1 MVYSIILEKAAKLS
15 GGLVMSGLNEDEIR
29 TLAKSVNLDIKNSD
43 ITDVAHSLNAMLEA
57 IAQINPEG
65 INSVEPLPIIL
76 NKRD

>member
-1 MVYSIILEKAAKLS
+1 
-15 GGLVMSGLNEDEIR
+15 MSGLNEDEIR

-57 IAQINPEG
+57 IENINPEG

>member
-1 MVYSIILEKAAKLS
+1 
-15 GGLVMSGLNEDEIR
+15 MSGLNEDEIR

-57 IAQINPEG
+57 IENINPEG

-76 NKRD
+76 NERA

>member
-1 MVYSIILEKAAKLS
+1 
-15 GGLVMSGLNEDEIR
+15 MSGLNEDEIR

-43 ITDVAHSLNAMLEA
+43 ITDVAHSLKAMLEA
-57 IAQINPEG
+57 IEQINPEG

>member
-1 MVYSIILEKAAKLS
+1 
-15 GGLVMSGLNEDEIR
+15 MSGLNEDEIR

-65 INSVEPLPIIL
+65 INYVEPLPIIF
-76 NKRD
+76 KMRD

>member
-1 MVYSIILEKAAKLS
+1 
-15 GGLVMSGLNEDEIR
+15 MSGLNEDEIR

-43 ITDVAHSLNAMLEA
+43 ITDVAHSLNAMMEA
-57 IAQINPEG
+57 IEQINPEG